1 VSRQQRVSSTR
12 HTATTTLDD
21 GRRATPPTLDRDARR
36 NGFATE
42 RATTITRPRDGSIDG
57 GRAIDRSRRSRRS
70 IPSRGIERDDDGARR
85 FDARERRANDA
96 WERGKARE
104 GGGTTGG
111 DADAERGGA
120 IRREE
125 RERDGFGDDDDGGDA
140 RDGRGG
146 R

>member
-1 VSRQQRVSSTR
+1 M
-12 HTATTTLDD
+12 
-21 GRRATPPTLDRDARR
+21 
-36 NGFATE
+36 
-42 RATTITRPRDGSIDG
+42 TRPRDGESTDQSDEIARSIN
-57 GRAIDRSRRSRRS
+57 RIDSRRRE
-70 IPSRGIERDDDGARR
+70 IERDDDGARR

-146 R
+146 RLWGE

>member
-1 VSRQQRVSSTR
+1 V
-12 HTATTTLDD
+12 
-21 GRRATPPTLDRDARR
+21 
-36 NGFATE
+36 
-42 RATTITRPRDGSIDG
+42 TRPRDGESTDQSDEIARSIN
-57 GRAIDRSRRSRRS
+57 RIDSRRRE
-70 IPSRGIERDDDGARR
+70 IERDDDGARR
-85 FDARERRANDA
+85 FDARERRANNA

-104 GGGTTGG
+104 GGGPPGG
-111 DADAERGGA
+111 PPAAERGGA

>member
-1 VSRQQRVSSTR
+1 VSASPRIFDAPRGTPRRRRST
-12 HTATTTLDD
+12 TADA
-21 GRRATPPTLDRDARR
+21 RRDARDARR
-36 NGFATE
+36 RGFATE
-42 RATTITRPRDGSIDG
+42 GTTSVTRPRDGESTARSTAIARSIN
-57 GRAIDRSRRSRRS
+57 RIDSRRRE
-70 IPSRGIERDDDGARR
+70 IERDDDGARR
-85 FDARERRANDA
+85 SDARERRANDA